1 MKNDEPPSSAS
12 PHSRPKSE
20 QHKIPKSILKKPNPQ
35 PVPNPTSRQLRSIS
49 PSSSPLPKLSQG
61 TKDRLRADDA
71 EIAALEKALGMKGTG
86 PLPRSFTEDGLDIL
100 LDGVEGSGEK
110 DEALKAK
117 RKRAEEED
125 WLERKRRK
133 ARGEVNSDLKA
144 EDEVLYS
151 KRNEDWSDDS
161 SADGGLSSSG
171 EDDETDSFGFSS
183 EQSSSPEPQNR
194 KPRENPYK
202 APIATG
208 NSAVSS
214 KYIPPSLRA
223 KDTTLTQDS
232 SPLRRQLQ
240 GLLNRLSEANLLSVL
255 GEVERLYQN
264 NARQHVSVTLLNLL
278 MELLCDPT
286 SLQDTFI
293 ILHAG
298 FIAAIYK
305 IIGTEFGAQTVQRID
320 KEFVE
325 CYSSEV
331 KLGST
336 SKRSANLM
344 SLLAGLYNFQVIG
357 SNLIYDF
364 IRLFLEDLSET
375 SAELVLKIMRSKYS
389 FLVSLNHKRTLV
401 HSKIIDSGSQL
412 RQDDASSLK
421 NIVLLLQSAVARK
434 GEENLSARAKFM
446 IETMNN
452 LKNNRMK
459 TGIVAS
465 TIASEHTI
473 RMKKT
478 LGTLNVRNFKAG
490 EPLRI
495 GLKDLRESDKR
506 GKWWLI
512 GASYKDENRDQTEDV
527 PLKLNAKSD
536 KIVSELSITN
546 DTSMDLI
553 HLARE
558 QRMNTDVRRSIFIAI
573 MSATDY
579 KDAHLRLQKLR
590 LKKAQELEIPK
601 VLIHCAC
608 AEKTYNPFYSFVAR
622 RVCSDRKLQKAFQFS
637 LWDLFKRMGEG
648 QDEAEESSD
657 EENEGKLG
665 LRSLVNLAKLF
676 GVLIAE
682 GGLSLSVL
690 KVRYTDKGG
699 NFPQRSSSLIILQTL
714 NLAYLQPKTQTFVE
728 LLFIT
733 VILHSQQGNEGK
745 REEGP
750 IMEVFLPL
758 KGIPN
763 LVRGL
768 RYFLKKVVSKTD
780 VAGNRRDGE
789 TVRWGCKVAGDG
801 LKVLISSTVTEE

>member
-1 MKNDEPPSSAS
+1 MQKKAKGLPSRTRSFEQQSRHHNKEAVKNDEAPSSAS
-12 PHSRPKSE
+12 PHSRPESE

-35 PVPNPTSRQLRSIS
+35 PVPNPTSRQPRSIS

-71 EIAALEKALGMKGTG
+71 EIAALEKALGMKGTE

-117 RKRAEEED
+117 RKMAEEEED

-133 ARGEVNSDLKA
+133 ARGEVTSDLKA

-208 NSAVSS
+208 NSSVSS

-223 KDTTLTQDS
+223 KDTTLTQDL

-264 NARQHVSVTLLNLL
+264 NARQHVSVTLLDLL

-401 HSKIIDSGSQL
+401 HSKIIDSGPQL

-421 NIVLLLQSAVARK
+421 NIVLLLQSAVTRK

-459 TGIVAS
+459 TGIAAS

-601 VLIHCAC
+601 VLIHCAG

-622 RVCSDRKLQKAFQFS
+622 RVCLDRKLQKAFQFS

-648 QDEAEESSD
+648 QDEAEENSD

-682 GGLSLSVL
+682 GGLPLSVL
-690 KVRYTDKGG
+690 KVRYTDKGWD
-699 NFPQRSSSLIILQTL
+699 FP
-714 NLAYLQPKTQTFVE
+714 N
-728 LLFIT
+728 
-733 VILHSQQGNEGK
+733 
-745 REEGP
+745 
-750 IMEVFLPL
+750 
-758 KGIPN
+758 
-763 LVRGL
+763 VRQ
-768 RYFLKKVVSKTD
+768 
-780 VAGNRRDGE
+780 A
-789 TVRWGCKVAGDG
+789 
-801 LKVLISSTVTEE
+801 